1 MASKIVLIVFA
12 VILIALVSAA
22 NSEEINQVSGTNSRE
37 ARGVER
43 KENGGNRS
51 GNKKKRRQRKNKNR
65 RRKNKGRKGKKG
77 KNLKR
82 KNCPKCPGC
91 RQGATDSPPPPV
103 TLECVSDAVS
113 AMKVW
118 KDQVS
123 NFLKRKKRIEKQL
136 KIMDGKFTKRMDF
149 SGISDNIT
157 FVGGGDA
164 SNLTCSGSNTSTKAL
179 LLGSL
184 KTSLDSCNATIGTD
198 CNSTLLMMDISL
210 NSTGLEECF
219 NITTNFTEQA
229 DLCMDSETPC
239 ECWEALVNGE
249 SSIKIIFLLIT
260 IFRSRSLICRC

>member
-1 MASKIVLIVFA
+1 MASKILLIVFA

-22 NSEEINQVSGTNSRE
+22 NSEEINQVLGAKSRE

-43 KENGGNRS
+43 KEKGGNRS
-51 GNKKKRRQRKNKNR
+51 TNKKKKRQRKNKNR
-65 RRKNKGRKGKKG
+65 RRKGKGRKGRKR

-91 RQGATDSPPPPV
+91 RQGATDRPETV

-118 KDQVS
+118 KDQVG

-136 KIMDGKFTKRMDF
+136 NIMDGKFSKRMDF

-164 SNLTCSGSNTSTKAL
+164 SNLTCSGSNTSSKAL

-184 KTSLDSCNATIGTD
+184 KTSIDSCNATIGTD

-229 DLCMDSETPC
+229 DLCMDSEAPC
-239 ECWEALVNGE
+239 ECWGALVNGE
-249 SSIKIIFLLIT
+249 YFI
-260 IFRSRSLICRC
+260 